1 MKKLVLTVL
10 ALVLVSQHSFAKSCD
25 GQAIAAALEEHQK
38 SGLVDPYILSYYEV
52 VGKTVENG
60 SLFTVVR
67 MTDANYS
74 SFYTVEL
81 NPKNCRVKSVN

>member
-1 MKKLVLTVL
+1 MKKLVLTVM

-67 MTDANYS
+67 MIDSNYS
-74 SFYTVEL
+74 TFYTVEQ
-81 NPKNCRVKSVN
+81 NPQNCKVRGIH